1 MSKNLLTQGLCMKKL
16 FSLPL
21 ILLGFAAIIS
31 ACSSDDS
38 SSNPPSGSSSDKKK
52 AESDDPVMV
61 ELEANYQ
68 MLDMFYIYAHARGEL
83 AESVDAY
90 VGKGTAKD
98 AKDVDADED
107 RCSSD
112 YYDVCY
118 MYNQMKDPYTRYYD
132 PTIAPE
138 VIEELMEPEEE
149 FVIVGADYVVT
160 DAEEGVAEI
169 TYVSDEGKAQ
179 GLKVGDVF
187 SLWSFYFAKIGKKP
201 SEVLLLLLGDEED
214 EFDTVYVQ
222 AKIAKQPTVALHYEE
237 AENGDSIPVIRIR
250 EFDVKTV
257 GEGGTKEEFAEAIK
271 KTEGSK
277 SVIIDLRN
285 NGGGETEHCNATSA
299 EFLSKGDTITIDITA
314 EIDSVKEK
322 GETRYVQKM
331 DTNVVVADKDGAAKD
346 RYVVMLADDMSASCA
361 ELMLSAIATNKK
373 SPIVGALSYGKQI
386 GQIVVTGSLDEEDS
400 EDGMLVPEGLAII
413 TNIYAYDKD
422 WKQFQ
427 DLGIVPDYEIKGA
440 SAQMKKAVELAAA
453 GTEKR
458 TAGYGTE
465 RLGHFAKDATVSNR
479 KASIKDLKRM
489 RYKIAR

>member
-1 MSKNLLTQGLCMKKL
+1 MKKL
-16 FSLPL
+16 FFLPL
-21 ILLGFAAIIS
+21 VLLGFTALIS

-38 SSNPPSGSSSDKKK
+38 PSNAPDGSSSNKNKTG
-52 AESDDPVMV
+52 DPAMV
-61 ELEANYQ
+61 ELDANYQ
-68 MLDMFYIYAHARGEL
+68 MLDLFYIYAHDRGEL

-98 AKDVDADED
+98 AKDADADEK

-149 FVIVGADYVVT
+149 VVIVGADYVVT

-187 SLWSFYFAKIGKKP
+187 SLWSFYFANIGEKP

-222 AKIAKQPTVALHYEE
+222 AKVAKQPTVALHYEE
-237 AENGDSIPVIRIR
+237 TEKGDSIPVIRIR

-257 GEGGTKEEFAEAIK
+257 GNGGTKEEFAEAIK
-271 KTEGSK
+271 QTEGFK

-314 EIDSVKEK
+314 EVDSVKEDSK
-322 GETRYVQKM
+322 TRYVQKM
-331 DTNVVVADKDGAAKD
+331 DTAVIVADKDGAAKD

-361 ELMLSAIATNKK
+361 ELMLSAIASNKK
-373 SPIVGALSYGKQI
+373 SPIVGTLTYGKQI
-386 GQIVVTGSLDEEDS
+386 GQAVINEDLVEGDLEYDVT
-400 EDGMLVPEGLAII
+400 VPKGLAII

-465 RLGHFAKDATVSNR
+465 RLGHFAKKAKSDR

-489 RYKIAR
+489 RYKFVR